1 MKSIWKKDVNID
13 EINRF
18 SKGSIVKHLGITFT
32 QKGDNFLKATMPVD
46 ERTIQPLGFFHGGA
60 LAVLAETLGRMAF
73 HLTLDDSHFS
83 VGQKNQSQPS
93 QEYKERAGDRQSVAG
108 PLGKTIPDMGCHH

>member
-83 VGQKNQSQPS
+83 VGQKIKANHLKSI
-93 QEYKERAGDRQSVAG
+93 KKGLVT
-108 PLGKTIPDMGCHH
+108 GKVRPVH